1 MALIAS
7 TVIVEAVREKMQALI
22 ETFSQQLTDVDR
34 EIEEVVKQDKACTQ
48 GVPDLSLS
56 CKPFRGWGR

>member
-1 MALIAS
+1 MALNAS

-22 ETFSQQLTDVDR
+22 DTFSQQLTDVDK

-48 GVPDLSLS
+48 GVPDLSPS
-56 CKPFRGWGR
+56 YKPFQAWDP